1 LRTDLSCVAGVSYL
15 AGATTENLRM
25 GVVALVC
32 AGRVRR
38 AKEPDVMAEGAEG
51 VMAVVHVKAPAEVDP
66 HAIEAELN
74 RAVNAPRKRPM
85 RAEFAL
91 AGGGRTLPRDARR
104 RHGFVGILSFAGSE
118 PPENLERRVRKLA
131 RKALRRRFGRKVS
144 AEVRTEM
151 TRAEVG
157 AYWSVVRGTPRHWP

>member
-1 LRTDLSCVAGVSYL
+1 
-15 AGATTENLRM
+15 
-25 GVVALVC
+25 
-32 AGRVRR
+32 
-38 AKEPDVMAEGAEG
+38 
-51 VMAVVHVKAPAEVDP
+51 MAVVHVEAPAEVDP

-74 RAVNAPRKRPM
+74 RAVNAYRKRPM

-91 AGGGRTLPRDARR
+91 AGGARAPAR
-104 RHGFVGILSFAGSE
+104 NARHRHGFVGILSFAGSA
-118 PPENLERRVRKLA
+118 PPDNLERRIRKLA

-157 AYWSVVRGTPRHWP
+157 AYWSVLRGTPRRWP